1 MIRAMRWGT
10 WVFAAVVSAW
20 TAGAQAQCAPA
31 PDSSYFFRNLTQQR
45 ADAKL
50 AEDRAFFEKL
60 LSTTFANRAAFID
73 GELTPDREHS
83 GKVPAEVRDFSLLE
97 HRKGFVVTSYQ
108 LVAGKT
114 GLWFR
119 DVYQVEDGKW
129 RLASTEPAP
138 PLSNP
143 RKRTGWFGRGLSK
156 AMPRRPTSS
165 TLRPP

>member
-10 WVFAAVVSAW
+10 WVFAAFIAVC
-20 TAGAQAQCAPA
+20 TAGAHAQCAPA

-45 ADAKL
+45 AEAKL

-73 GELTPDREHS
+73 GELTADRERTRKP
-83 GKVPAEVRDFSLLE
+83 GVEVRDFSLLE

-108 LVAGKT
+108 LVEGNT
-114 GLWFR
+114 GHWFR
-119 DVYQVEDGKW
+119 DVYEVEDGKW

-138 PLSNP
+138 PVESPP
-143 RKRTGWFGRGLSK
+143 R
-156 AMPRRPTSS
+156 
-165 TLRPP
+165 